1 MISIR
6 QLLNSGMRP
15 SQAFRYLLQHGA
27 ATSASDIV
35 NLLYEEFEDLSSSVM
50 PAVMN
55 WNRGARPELAEKGL
69 SDDRLDEILLDLMT
83 QYIAGAEED
92 PLSTIERSLTKDT
105 TKV

>member
-6 QLLNSGMRP
+6 QLLSSGMRP

-27 ATSASDIV
+27 ATSAPDIV

-55 WNRGARPELAEKGL
+55 WNRGTKPELVGKGL
-69 SDDRLDEILLDLMT
+69 NDDRLDEILLDLMAE
-83 QYIAGAEED
+83 YIGSAEED
-92 PLSTIERSLTKDT
+92 PPFSSR
-105 TKV
+105 